1 MSQSQAI
8 VAADWEACDSKLH
21 ELEAE
26 NSSSL
31 SGVWFRGLPNA
42 EWKLTTTL
50 ERRRESPFSVE
61 EYYQL
66 MRKTLPVAEAFAG
79 HTQTMPEWSEP
90 GDSFGQY
97 FRTMPAFGYL
107 AYLRHHGFPS
117 PLMDWSRSPYIAA
130 YFAFAKA
137 NVTGAE
143 KVAIFAY
150 SETPNNQK
158 SNATNQPHICTHGG
172 MALKTHARH
181 FRQQSCYTVC
191 VQRCDGRKR
200 PWRLASHQTVFDL
213 GRPGQDRL
221 YKIEVPAAERTKVL
235 NLLEK
240 FNLTEFSL
248 FGSEESLMESMAFQ
262 WIDRDAKQGT

>member
-1 MSQSQAI
+1 MSPSQAI
-8 VAADWEACDSKLH
+8 VAADWEECERKLR
-21 ELEAE
+21 EIETE
-26 NSSSL
+26 NRASR
-31 SGVWFRGLPNA
+31 SGVYFRGLPDA
-42 EWKLTTTL
+42 EWQLTTTL
-50 ERRRESPFSVE
+50 ERRRESPFFVE
-61 EYYQL
+61 EYDQL
-66 MRKTLPVAEAFAG
+66 MRRTLPEVAAFAG
-79 HTQTMPEWSEP
+79 NTWPLPEWSEP
-90 GDSFGQY
+90 GDNFGPY
-97 FRTMPAFGYL
+97 FKFMPAFGYL

-158 SNATNQPHICTHGG
+158 SSTTNRPHILTHGG

-181 FRQQSCYTVC
+181 FRQQACYTVC
-191 VQRCDGRKR
+191 VQRRDEDGR
-200 PWRLASHQTVFDL
+200 PWQFASHQSVFDL
-213 GRPGQDRL
+213 GHTDQDRL

-235 NLLEK
+235 SLLER

-248 FGSEESLMESMAFQ
+248 FGSEESLMESMAFK
-262 WIDRDAKQGT
+262 WIDLIH